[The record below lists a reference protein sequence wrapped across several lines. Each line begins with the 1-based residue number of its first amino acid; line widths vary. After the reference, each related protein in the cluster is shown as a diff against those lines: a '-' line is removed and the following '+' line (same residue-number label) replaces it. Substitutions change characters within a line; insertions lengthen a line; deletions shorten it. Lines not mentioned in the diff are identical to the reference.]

1 MDQELAQSLT
11 VWAYVFCIAFAACVG
26 SFSNVVIWR
35 VPRHE
40 SIVSPPSACPK
51 CGNRIKWYDN
61 VPILSWLCLRG
72 KCRHCH
78 NPISPRY
85 IIVEAIAACFG
96 GLLCHQ
102 VVVPLLPYLLEP
114 GVMWQMIVLFVSLTL
129 FAIGCLALA
138 LIDYDTTEL
147 PPEITLP
154 MTGLGLITALVIPE
168 TGPFKQILG
177 NIGWMDSLLG
187 GIIGGGIVI
196 TIIGLYYL
204 KTRRI
209 GMGGGD
215 IWMMAM
221 IGAFLGWEALTFVFL
236 ASSLQGILV
245 AVAGMAIGAKQ
256 KTKDGQGLFRN
267 EVSREINAEMNA
279 ADKAENTDAGHE
291 ETASDNEAEEAAK
304 PDAEAETAGQLAIPY
319 GPFIALAGVEYLFLA
334 NILLP
339 WMSGNTL
346 SPWGWVGTF

>member
-1 MDQELAQSLT
+1 MEQELAQSLT
-11 VWAYVFCIAFAACVG
+11 AWAYFFCIAFAACVG

-72 KCRHCH
+72 KCRNCR

-114 GVMWQMIVLFVSLTL
+114 GVMWQTLVLFVSLTL

-154 MTGLGLITALVIPE
+154 MTGLGFLTALLIPE

-187 GIIGGGIVI
+187 GLIGGGIVI

-245 AVAGMAIGAKQ
+245 AGIGMAIGAKQ

-267 EVSREINAEMNA
+267 EVSREINEDMKTTDKEEIAKDEAGEA
-279 ADKAENTDAGHE
+279 ATTADE
-291 ETASDNEAEEAAK
+291 EVKPDQEAED
-304 PDAEAETAGQLAIPY
+304 PSAGQLAIPY

-334 NILLP
+334 NIVLP

>member
-1 MDQELAQSLT
+1 MVLVDMMEQEWVASLT
-11 VWAYVFCIAFAACVG
+11 GWAYFFCIAFAACVG

-78 NPISPRY
+78 APISPRY
-85 IIVEAIAACFG
+85 IIVESIAACFG

-114 GVMWQMIVLFVSLTL
+114 NVAWQMIVLFVSLTL

-154 MTGLGLITALVIPE
+154 MAGLGLLTAWLIPE
-168 TGPFKQILG
+168 TGVFAQLLG
-177 NIGWMDSLLG
+177 NIDWMDALLG
-187 GIIGGGIVI
+187 GLIGGGIIVS
-196 TIIGLYYL
+196 IIGIYYL
-204 KTRRI
+204 LTKRI

-221 IGAFLGWEALTFVFL
+221 IGAFLGWEALPFVFL
-236 ASSLQGILV
+236 ASSLQGVII
-245 AVAGMAIGAKQ
+245 AVIGMAIGAKQ
-256 KTKDGQGLFRN
+256 KKGEWQGLFRN
-267 EVSREINAEMNA
+267 EVSREMNGETN
-279 ADKAENTDAGHE
+279 ENGENE
-291 ETASDNEAEEAAK
+291 ETAGK
-304 PDAEAETAGQLAIPY
+304 LAIPY

-334 NILLP
+334 DIVLP
-339 WMSGNTL
+339 WMSGNAL
-346 SPWGWVGTF
+346 SPWGLVVTF